1 VEPGLS
7 SALARRGCL
16 ANSAVAIVAQLV
28 CAGRGACIVR
38 RIGFMPDFR
47 HNAYSPTKEAPMNHS
62 IRIVTAVALFA
73 SAGLLSAQQA
83 TPTAETATPAPAVE
97 PVAAA
102 IAPETAPVA
111 PEIDRSKLKY
121 SNKWRA
127 KFSGE
132 AKSDGVL
139 VFRMIMKDAE
149 PVVVRVDIKDGTN
162 EDNIAD
168 KVEKALKN
176 GFPGDFN
183 VEVDDG
189 ESVLVKLNVM
199 EGRCSLELLE
209 NTVAKVKVKI
219 KKE

>member
-1 VEPGLS
+1 MT
-7 SALARRGCL
+7 
-16 ANSAVAIVAQLV
+16 IVAQLA
-28 CAGRGACIVR
+28 CAGGGGRMLS
-38 RIGFMPDFR
+38 RIGFMLDFR

-62 IRIVTAVALFA
+62 IRIVTAIALFA
-73 SAGLLSAQQA
+73 SAGLLPAQQA
-83 TPTAETATPAPAVE
+83 TPTAETATPAPVVE
-97 PVAAA
+97 PVAAPVPP
-102 IAPETAPVA
+102 APTVEPVAAPVA
-111 PEIDRSKLKY
+111 PEIDRSKLRY

-149 PVVVRVDIKDGTN
+149 PVVISIDIKDGTN
-162 EDNIAD
+162 DDNIAD
-168 KVEKALKN
+168 KVEKALKK

-209 NTVAKVKVKI
+209 NTVAKVKVRI